1 MKSKIRNHSKLDK
14 ISQTT
19 LGIIFLVSAILKI
32 IDFPFFVE
40 SLQPIYFLPV
50 DAAVVAAISV
60 ILSELILGFLISTNI
75 LSKQSILLAIV
86 LLSIFVLIGFYSVIT
101 SKNWICACFG
111 SIFSGTFSYS
121 TIIRDIFLLA
131 LAIFVYHRYSLTKF
145 KDRNINQ
152 LGVAVSILCSLTLL
166 FSFFLKQQK
175 SPSQLIIGNKI
186 EDFQAQSL
194 NGKFI
199 DTYAKGEFSYILFIL
214 FDIERDCLSCLTE
227 FPLWNKIHNDFFSDV
242 RMIGVAY
249 AKDKEFLDKWIS
261 VRNLKFPIILDEDKQ
276 IMNLFNNVGTPT
288 KILINQENQIIGF
301 QKSSSNEKEQNK
313 FYNLIEQK
321 LKEYSS
327 SDKYINY
334 YY

>member
-1 MKSKIRNHSKLDK
+1 MISKIKKLWNLDK
-14 ISQTT
+14 ISQII
-19 LGIIFLVSAILKI
+19 LGMIFLISAILKI
-32 IDFPFFVE
+32 IDLPAFFE
-40 SLQPIYFLPV
+40 SLQSIYFIPV
-50 DAAVVAAISV
+50 DAIVGIAISV
-60 ILSELILGFLISTNI
+60 ILIELIIGFLISTNI
-75 LSKQSILLAIV
+75 LAKQSILLAIG
-86 LLSIFVLIGFYSVIT
+86 LLSIFELIGFYSVVT
-101 SKNWICACFG
+101 NQNWVCACFG
-111 SIFSGTFSYS
+111 SVFSGTFSYS
-121 TIIRDIFLLA
+121 TIIRNTFILLLA
-131 LAIFVYHRYSLTKF
+131 VFVYHRCSLTKF
-145 KDRNINQ
+145 QDGNINQ
-152 LGVAVSILCSLTLL
+152 LGVAITILCSLTLL

-186 EDFQAQSL
+186 EYFQVQSL

-199 DTYAKGEFSYILFIL
+199 DTYAKGEFSYTLFIL

-227 FPLWNKIHNDFFSDV
+227 FPLWNKIHNDFFFDV

-249 AKDKEFLDKWIS
+249 AKDKEFLEKWIS

-276 IMNLFNNVGTPT
+276 IINLFNNVGTPT

-321 LKEYSS
+321 LVDYSS